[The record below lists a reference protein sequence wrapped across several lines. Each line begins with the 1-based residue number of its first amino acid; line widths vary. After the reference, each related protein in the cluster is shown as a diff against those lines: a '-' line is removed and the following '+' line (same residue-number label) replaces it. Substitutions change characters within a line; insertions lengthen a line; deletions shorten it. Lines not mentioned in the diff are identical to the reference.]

1 MLGTI
6 QQQVVSAL
14 LTHGVTFQ
22 MAQELAIQCRGD
34 SFDVLWQDCVDSLT
48 GKDYVWPD
56 EVSSMKPIQ
65 CLASS
70 WNPDANRVRVFARGS
85 HDDHHEV

>member
-14 LTHGVTFQ
+14 LTHGVAFQ

-34 SFDVLWQDCVDSLT
+34 SFDVLYQNCIESLT
-48 GKDYVWPD
+48 GKDYCWPD
-56 EVSSMKPIQ
+56 EV
-65 CLASS
+65 A
-70 WNPDANRVRVFARGS
+70 A
-85 HDDHHEV
+85 